1 MIKAFALT
9 GRIAKCYLI
18 PRVLPWARSFCPFRA
33 CCRIETFGDIPIT
46 FGDNLLTFGDNSV
59 IFGDIFVIFGDNS
72 VIFGDIFVIF
82 GDNSVIFG
90 DIIPYQDFEAI
101 QPVHRSYLPR
111 TY

>member
-33 CCRIETFGDIPIT
+33 CCRIETFGDVCIT
-46 FGDNLLTFGDNSV
+46 FGDIFIIFGNIFISFGDN
-59 IFGDIFVIFGDNS
+59 F
-72 VIFGDIFVIF
+72 
-82 GDNSVIFG
+82 VIFG
-90 DIIPYQDFEAI
+90 DIIPYPDFEAK
-101 QPVHRSYLPR
+101 QPVRRSYLPR

>member
-33 CCRIETFGDIPIT
+33 CCRIETFGDVCIT
-46 FGDNLLTFGDNSV
+46 
-59 IFGDIFVIFGDNS
+59 FGDIFVIFGD
-72 VIFGDIFVIF
+72 IYI
-82 GDNSVIFG
+82 IFG
-90 DIIPYQDFEAI
+90 DIIPYPDFEAI
-101 QPVHRSYLPR
+101 QPVRRSYLPH

>member
-46 FGDNLLTFGDNSV
+46 FRDNLLIFGDIFVTFGDNSV
-59 IFGDIFVIFGDNS
+59 IFGDIFIIFGDN
-72 VIFGDIFVIF
+72 F
-82 GDNSVIFG
+82 VIFG
-90 DIIPYQDFEAI
+90 DIIPYPDFEAI
-101 QPVHRSYLPR
+101 QPVRRSYLPR

>member
-33 CCRIETFGDIPIT
+33 CCRIETFGDVCIT
-46 FGDNLLTFGDNSV
+46 FGD
-59 IFGDIFVIFGDNS
+59 IFIIFGDN
-72 VIFGDIFVIF
+72 F
-82 GDNSVIFG
+82 VIFG
-90 DIIPYQDFEAI
+90 DIIPYPDFEAI
-101 QPVHRSYLPR
+101 QPDRRSYLPR

>member
-46 FGDNLLTFGDNSV
+46 FRDNLL
-59 IFGDIFVIFGDNS
+59 IFGDIFVTFGDIFIIFGDN
-72 VIFGDIFVIF
+72 F
-82 GDNSVIFG
+82 VIFG
-90 DIIPYQDFEAI
+90 DIIPYQDFEAK
-101 QPVHRSYLPR
+101 QPDHRSYLPR